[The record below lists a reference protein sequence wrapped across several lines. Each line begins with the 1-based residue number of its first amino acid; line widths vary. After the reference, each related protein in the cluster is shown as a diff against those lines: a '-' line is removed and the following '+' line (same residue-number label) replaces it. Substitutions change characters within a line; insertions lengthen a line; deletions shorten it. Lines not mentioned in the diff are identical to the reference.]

1 MQIYLNLHEMGYQ
14 RMHSLGTFYCPCNI
28 INCVSITEIEVKN
41 TRSWNEYIFVIVVLV
56 DWMSRLTRLYFDTFM
71 PYHRKY
77 MNLLIYVYCI
87 SYSLTVIF
95 LKYHIVKVKYCLI
108 LWMVASRHLYK
119 VLMYLMWMMISSFD
133 VWSCQYNVFLTLFP
147 SIKGNVCALNE
158 CGNEMLLLFYVSRS
172 WSVNSPFSIFILFS
186 TLS

>member
-56 DWMSRLTRLYFDTFM
+56 DWMSRLTPSYFDKFM
-71 PYHRKY
+71 PYNRKY
-77 MNLLIYVYCI
+77 MNQLIHVYCI
-87 SYSLTVIF
+87 SYDFKNLTVIF
-95 LKYHIVKVKYCLI
+95 LRYYIVEVKYYLI

-133 VWSCQYNVFLTLFP
+133 VWSCQYNVSF
-147 SIKGNVCALNE
+147 NVVPIYQRE
-158 CGNEMLLLFYVSRS
+158 CMCIEWMWKWNVVVVLCQQKLKRE
-172 WSVNSPFSIFILFS
+172 
-186 TLS
+186 